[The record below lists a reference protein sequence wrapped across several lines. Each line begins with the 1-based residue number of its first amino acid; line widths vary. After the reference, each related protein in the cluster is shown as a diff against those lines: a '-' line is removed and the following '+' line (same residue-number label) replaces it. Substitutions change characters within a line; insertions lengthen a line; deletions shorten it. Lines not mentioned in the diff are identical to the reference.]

1 MSGHRPMPEPR
12 SSPRSATLTV
22 VMFLVG
28 FILVLPGLCS
38 LAFALQFGA
47 SDLIRLPT
55 RDPYFELVLILW
67 GISLVPTIGGIFLI
81 RHAMRRT
88 RGEP

>member
-1 MSGHRPMPEPR
+1 
-12 SSPRSATLTV
+12 L
-22 VMFLVG
+22 FLVG

-38 LAFALQFGA
+38 LAFAVQFA
-47 SDLIRLPT
+47 ATENLIRLAT

-81 RHAMRRT
+81 RHARRRSRT
-88 RGEP
+88 RGNS